1 MKKQDL
7 TNFDATC
14 LEAERV
20 NARIKSAEA
29 TLALAI
35 KRGVSDKTRERMEER
50 IDDLNDVFIFLI
62 NATNRLSK

>member
-1 MKKQDL
+1 MKNPNL
-7 TNFDATC
+7 TELDATI
-14 LEAERV
+14 LKAERV
-20 NARIKSAEA
+20 NASIKSAEQ

-50 IDDLNDVFIFLI
+50 IDDLNDEFIFLI

>member
-35 KRGVSDKTRERMEER
+35 KRGVSNKTRERMEER